1 MRHIKGYC
9 LFIIFT
15 LLLTGCASVEKP
27 VENEKFPSNTKITIE
42 SYNMSEKERLL
53 ISKTGVEQI
62 EFFKLNCT
70 LKEDD
75 DLQFSVEV
83 FEKGKF
89 KEELQKTWDGPET
102 KYKDSLISF
111 GISDT
116 RNEGHSLKLING
128 IPTGLATTFYSNN
141 MTSSS
146 FSKLIDEKLTLE
158 KNKPIYLVAWLGTTK
173 NSLHSGG
180 GENGELPPGIEES
193 ELAFL
198 YKVLWT
204 DKEKK

>member
-1 MRHIKGYC
+1 MRHLKVYC
-9 LFIIFT
+9 LFIMIT
-15 LLLTGCASVEKP
+15 LLLTGCVGEEKSLP
-27 VENEKFPSNTKITIE
+27 NTKITIE
-42 SYNMSEKERLL
+42 SYNMSDKERLL
-53 ISKTGVEQI
+53 ISKTDVGRI
-62 EFFKLNCT
+62 EFFMLNGS
-70 LKEDD
+70 LKKEE

-83 FEKGKF
+83 FENGKF
-89 KEELQKTWDGPET
+89 KEELLQTWDAPET
-102 KYKDSLISF
+102 KYEDSLISF

-116 RNEGHSLKLING
+116 SDEDHSLKMING
-128 IPTGLATTFYSNN
+128 IPSGLSTTFYPNN

-146 FSKLIDEKLTLE
+146 FSKLIDEKMILE

-173 NSLHSGG
+173 NGLRSVG
-180 GENGELPPGIEES
+180 GENGDQPSGIEES

>member
-1 MRHIKGYC
+1 
-9 LFIIFT
+9 
-15 LLLTGCASVEKP
+15 
-27 VENEKFPSNTKITIE
+27 
-42 SYNMSEKERLL
+42 MSEKERLL

-62 EFFKLNCT
+62 EFFKLNGT

-89 KEELQKTWDGPET
+89 KEELLKTWDEPET

-111 GISDT
+111 GISDIE
-116 RNEGHSLKLING
+116 NEDHSLKLING
-128 IPTGLATTFYSNN
+128 IPSGLATTIYSNN

-146 FSKLIDEKLTLE
+146 FSKLVGEKVTLE

-173 NSLHSGG
+173 NELSSGG
-180 GENGELPPGIEES
+180 GENGELPRVLKKLNSHFYTKFYGPIKKRNNFCFIQQSG
-193 ELAFL
+193 AFPE
-198 YKVLWT
+198 YGSVLFLHKRARLWGNSF
-204 DKEKK
+204 

>member
-1 MRHIKGYC
+1 MRHLKGYC
-9 LFIIFT
+9 LFIMFI
-15 LLLTGCASVEKP
+15 LLLTGCVGEEKS
-27 VENEKFPSNTKITIE
+27 PSNTKITIE
-42 SYNMSEKERLL
+42 SYNMSDKERLL
-53 ISKTGVEQI
+53 ISKTDVGRI
-62 EFFKLNCT
+62 EFFMLNGS
-70 LKEDD
+70 LKKDE

-89 KEELQKTWDGPET
+89 KEELLQTWDAPET

-111 GISDT
+111 GIGDT
-116 RNEGHSLKLING
+116 RAEESILKLING
-128 IPTGLATTFYSNN
+128 VPSGLATTYYPTN

-146 FSKLIDEKLTLE
+146 FSKLIDEKMILE

-173 NSLHSGG
+173 NGLRSVG
-180 GENGELPPGIEES
+180 GENGDLPSGIEET

>member
-1 MRHIKGYC
+1 MRHFKGYC

-15 LLLTGCASVEKP
+15 LLLTGCAGVEK
-27 VENEKFPSNTKITIE
+27 VKSPSHTKLIIE
-42 SYNMSEKERLL
+42 PYNMSEKEKLL

-62 EFFKLNCT
+62 EFFTLNGT

-89 KEELQKTWDGPET
+89 KEELLKTYGELET

-111 GISDT
+111 GISDS
-116 RNEGHSLKLING
+116 RDEDHSLKLING
-128 IPTGLATTFYSNN
+128 IPSGLATTFYSNN
-141 MTSSS
+141 MTTSS
-146 FSKLIDEKLTLE
+146 FSKLIDGKMTLE
-158 KNKPIYLVAWLGTTK
+158 KNKPIYLTAWLGTTK
-173 NSLHSGG
+173 NELRSGG
-180 GENGELPPGIEES
+180 GGDGELPPGIEEA